1 MLMIILL
8 SLLLVLI
15 LSFSVV
21 FAKDLVKT
29 TKENKFEKETSFWK
43 MGVLGFIALFLDVI
57 GIGSFNTITTFSKNF
72 NLIKDKTLPGTLIV
86 STTIAGAVMA
96 IVFVTTIEVDTT
108 TLVTMLVSSSIGGY
122 VGAGYVSKLPE
133 KWVQF
138 FMGLALAVVAFFVL
152 LGQLKLIPVGG
163 NANGLYGWNLVIA
176 GAALFFLGALMTV
189 GVGLFAPCMALVFA
203 MGMSPD
209 AAFPIM
215 MTACAFLQPLASF
228 KFIKAGAYDRK
239 ASLAITIF
247 GVIGALISSLMVR
260 SIPLYTLKWVIFT
273 VVSYTSFQM
282 FKSYGTS
289 KIKAEEKAYTSV
301 H

>member
-1 MLMIILL
+1 MLMTILL

-21 FAKDLVKT
+21 FAKDLVQT
-29 TKENKFEKETSFWK
+29 AKENKFETETSFWK
-43 MGVLGFIALFLDVI
+43 MGGLGFVALFLDVL
-57 GIGSFNTITTFSKNF
+57 GIGSFNTITAFSKNF
-72 NLIKDKTLPGTLIV
+72 SLTQDKTLPGTLIV

-96 IVFVTTIEVDTT
+96 VVFVTTVEVDPT
-108 TLVTMLVSSSIGGY
+108 TLVIMLVSSSIGGY
-122 VGAGYVSKLPE
+122 IGAGYVSKLPE

-138 FMGLALAVVAFFVL
+138 VMGLALAIVAFFVL
-152 LGQLKLIPVGG
+152 LGQLNLIPVGG
-163 NANGLYGWNLVIA
+163 DAIGLYGWNLVIA
-176 GAALFFLGALMTV
+176 GAVLFFLGALMTV

-215 MTACAFLQPLASF
+215 MTACAFLQPSASF
-228 KFIKAGAYDRK
+228 KFIKSGAYDRK

-260 SIPLYTLKWVIFT
+260 SIPLYALKWVVFT
-273 VVSYTSFQM
+273 VVSYTSIQM
-282 FKSYGTS
+282 FKSYGAS
-289 KIKAEEKAYTSV
+289 KMKTEEKAFASV